1 MRKNSLSGSFPSG
14 WDDHLY
20 FSSLDV
26 AENSMTGAL
35 PAMLGLASLTEF
47 SVSHNDFTFTSF
59 DDYLYD
65 EGSVPNNL
73 KSLKI
78 ASLLGASCSNPFPT
92 KLANYST
99 LQIVDLSGNQFSG
112 SLDSTVQSLD
122 KCCRTELGRQ

>member
-1 MRKNSLSGSFPSG
+1 MTSFHAQGNSLSGVFPSG

-47 SVSHNDFTFTSF
+47 SVSHNDFTFSSF

-78 ASLLGASCSNPFPT
+78 ASLLGACSTNPSRRNLPT
-92 KLANYST
+92 TLHYKLWT
-99 LQIVDLSGNQFSG
+99 
-112 SLDSTVQSLD
+112 
-122 KCCRTELGRQ
+122 